1 MRMWRHRSVRTLTA
15 LLATGTLAVAASST
29 ASADLITNGI
39 DDTVDTTIEQMPLS
53 LSTGAGT
60 TTIYVIGGD
69 DDNDAG
75 CNFDA
80 PSETVTVNLV
90 SDHPE
95 VATVSPSR
103 LVLSACGTAGAQ
115 EVTVTPLS
123 VGSATVTTTV
133 DAATNTTK
141 GGFNVQNA
149 RFTAKVSAVPNTPP
163 TLDIIGVNDGGT
175 YVRGEL
181 ARPECVAT
189 DVDDFPTAPHTKVWP
204 APLTEISGPY
214 AVDNIGTRY
223 AMCSYVDGSGV
234 QVLARKGWSIVDETP
249 PVISRVFTP
258 AADGSGWFRGNVS
271 VDWTVTEAQSPSSLT
286 TTGCEDE
293 SVTSDTKLTMLTCAA
308 TSAGGTNSSTL
319 NIRRDATAPVVSPET
334 TLAGGTVVN
343 GWYTSPVDVTFTAT
357 DETSLFLVDDRAV
370 GTSSQT
376 LRTSGDGELVLE
388 SPAFTDRAGNSSAVG
403 AQKRTVKVDTT
414 PPNAP
419 SASLSTPETPESGW
433 HTAPVTVTFTPS
445 GDSGS
450 GVASCSPAVTV
461 DADTAGRTVSGTCTD
476 HAGHKSATKDVT
488 IKFDRGAPVITE
500 SVVASAPTGDNGW
513 YTTDVDVDF
522 TATDALSGLDRATK
536 RVTSSSEGA
545 AVEVSSPV
553 FTDRAGNTTTPAGAV
568 TKTFKIDKT
577 SPKAPSAALSTP
589 AGTTGWHTAPVTVT
603 FTDEGDQGS
612 GIATCTS
619 PITVEADTAEQI
631 VSGTCTDKAGL
642 VSAETKVVVKLDR
655 GAPVVSEVVE
665 ASDTDGKDGW
675 YTGDVEVKFTA
686 TDALSG
692 LVSATQTV
700 TSSGEGAAVVVSS
713 PAFTDRA
720 GNTTPAGTVKKAF
733 KVDKTAPAVPTFVGG
748 PSGSVYFGD
757 ALTTPTCTSSDSGS
771 GVESCVVT
779 GGGSGLG
786 TQVYTATATD
796 TAGNTSTA
804 KLAYEVLRW
813 TTKGFTAP
821 IDMGGF
827 FNTVKGGSTVPAKF
841 EIFAGT
847 KELTDPSLV
856 TLTNKKISCLASART
871 DDIEDTV
878 IGSTSLKYDTAAG
891 QFQYNWKLPTGA
903 GTCYEL
909 KMTAKDG
916 SFVTANFKLK

>member
-1 MRMWRHRSVRTLTA
+1 M
-15 LLATGTLAVAASST
+15 
-29 ASADLITNGI
+29 
-39 DDTVDTTIEQMPLS
+39 
-53 LSTGAGT
+53 
-60 TTIYVIGGD
+60 
-69 DDNDAG
+69 
-75 CNFDA
+75 
-80 PSETVTVNLV
+80 NLV

-95 VATVSPSR
+95 VATVSPSS

-149 RFTAKVSAVPNTPP
+149 RFTAKVTAVPNTPP

-189 DVDDFPTAPHTKVWP
+189 DVDDFPTAPHTKIWP

-234 QVLARKGWSIVDETP
+234 QVLARKGWSIVDETA

-319 NIRRDATAPVVSPET
+319 NIRRDATAPVVSPDDNARRRHRRQR
-334 TLAGGTVVN
+334 LVHQSRRRHLHGDRR
-343 GWYTSPVDVTFTAT
+343 DVTVPRRRPRGGHQLA
-357 DETSLFLVDDRAV
+357 D
-370 GTSSQT
+370 
-376 LRTSGDGELVLE
+376 
-388 SPAFTDRAGNSSAVG
+388 PAHERRRRAGPREPGVHRPGRQLLRRGRAEAHRQG
-403 AQKRTVKVDTT
+403 RHHPAERAQRL
-414 PPNAP
+414 AQH
-419 SASLSTPETPESGW
+419 PE
-433 HTAPVTVTFTPS
+433 
-445 GDSGS
+445 
-450 GVASCSPAVTV
+450 
-461 DADTAGRTVSGTCTD
+461 AGRVGLAHRPGHGHLRPRRRLGQRRRLLQPRRHRRRGHRGQTVSGTCTD

-488 IKFDRGAPVITE
+488 IKLDRGAPVVTE
-500 SVVASAPTGDNGW
+500 TVVASGAAGNNGW
-513 YTTDVDVDF
+513 YTSDVDVDF
-522 TATDALSGLDRATK
+522 TATDALSGLDSATK

-545 AVEVSSPV
+545 AVEVSSPA

-631 VSGTCTDKAGL
+631 VSGTCTDNAGL

-771 GVESCVVT
+771 GS
-779 GGGSGLG
+779 
-786 TQVYTATATD
+786 
-796 TAGNTSTA
+796 
-804 KLAYEVLRW
+804 R
-813 TTKGFTAP
+813 
-821 IDMGGF
+821 
-827 FNTVKGGSTVPAKF
+827 PA
-841 EIFAGT
+841 
-847 KELTDPSLV
+847 S
-856 TLTNKKISCLASART
+856 
-871 DDIEDTV
+871 
-878 IGSTSLKYDTAAG
+878 
-891 QFQYNWKLPTGA
+891 
-903 GTCYEL
+903 
-909 KMTAKDG
+909 
-916 SFVTANFKLK
+916 